1 MNKRVVRP
9 FILPPTR
16 KSTGKADIPVLV
28 KWIGN
33 TFTGPLNDRL
43 QQYVHRSHFPDE
55 AVECH
60 FKIEP
65 QGNDLFFRFS
75 VNGQTEEFVL
85 NDWRTLHGEESLY
98 RLRALPWKIFQ
109 RIFQALDRVKI
120 DKFLDDDFHVNVY
133 PIHMHPAP
141 RGIHDFTYFPACYWL
156 VLEAWQHAKKVYKSN
171 RAYSTWQQTVKHEVL
186 NKLAASPASNDLMS
200 RTDDHVLQ
208 TLIGRL
214 EKPRAADELVAMQE
228 RIRDRR
234 IPATAEELALDHAAH
249 LCGVP
254 LYEYTVRHLKT
265 LKSDKQQTAKTLTTQ
280 ERADNFKTKD
290 QCVVDR
296 VLKLYERNDESS

>member
-1 MNKRVVRP
+1 MNKKVVRP

-16 KSTGKADIPVLV
+16 KSTGKSDIPTLV
-28 KWIGN
+28 KWVGN

-43 QQYVHRSHFPDE
+43 QQNVHRSHFPDE
-55 AVECH
+55 AIECQ
-60 FKIEP
+60 FKIGP
-65 QGNDLFFRFS
+65 QGKDLFFRFS

-85 NDWRTLHGEESLY
+85 NDWRKLHGDESLY
-98 RLRALPWKIFQ
+98 RLRALPWKLFQ

-120 DKFLDDDFHVNVY
+120 EKVLDDDFHVNVY

-141 RGIHDFTYFPACYWL
+141 HGVHDFTYFPACYWL

-171 RAYSTWQQTVKHEVL
+171 RAYSTWRQTVKHEVL
-186 NKLAASPASNDLMS
+186 NKLEASPVSTDLIS
-200 RTDDHVLQ
+200 RTDDQVIQ
-208 TLIGRL
+208 ALIERL
-214 EKPRAADELVAMQE
+214 EKSKATEIVAMQE
-228 RIRDRR
+228 RLRDRR

-265 LKSDKQQTAKTLTTQ
+265 LKSDKQRTAKTLTTQ
-280 ERADNFKTKD
+280 ERAENFKTKD
-290 QCVVDR
+290 QSVFDKVA
-296 VLKLYERNDESS
+296 KLYE